1 MKKTSTI
8 LIILMTA
15 FIFSCKEFSKTDY
28 STSDTK
34 VYLMLTPNT
43 TASELR
49 KIAVEFKQKRNIDV
63 DFLQSDFN
71 GNGKIKNLVLKV
83 NTNDGFS
90 GEARISSAGLK
101 MKSFG
106 FIRDYAKDAKQKF
119 SIGTL

>member
-1 MKKTSTI
+1 MKHTSTI
-8 LIILMTA
+8 LILLMTT
-15 FIFSCKEFSKTDY
+15 FIFSCKEFSKTEY

-34 VYLMLTPNT
+34 VYLTVTPNT

-63 DFLQSDFN
+63 DYSQSDFL

-90 GEARISSAGLK
+90 GEAKTSSAGLK
-101 MKSFG
+101 MKTFG

-119 SIGTL
+119 AIGTL